1 MKKLEAGTMAVLR
14 LENEKVAKENTD
26 LKNEVSKLKQEKLE
40 QLERIIKSDDKL
52 QEIYKKY
59 IEGVERRINAL
70 QYIVLAR
77 QSDDLNEIKE
87 NLEFAQRV
95 LTITQL

>member
-40 QLERIIKSDDKL
+40 QLENQTIN
-52 QEIYKKY
+52 YKRY
-59 IEGVERRINAL
+59 IRNI
-70 QYIVLAR
+70 
-77 QSDDLNEIKE
+77 
-87 NLEFAQRV
+87 
-95 LTITQL
+95 